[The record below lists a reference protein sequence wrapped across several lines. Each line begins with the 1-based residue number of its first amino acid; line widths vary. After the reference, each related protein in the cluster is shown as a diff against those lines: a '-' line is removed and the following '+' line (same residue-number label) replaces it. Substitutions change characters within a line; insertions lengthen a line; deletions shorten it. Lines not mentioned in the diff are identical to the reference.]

1 MNINPVNIN
10 LNSPAFKANP
20 FPFYTQLRNDAPVC
34 RISVSRNRHA
44 WLITRYEDVTMAL
57 KDERLVKNKLN
68 ALTPEQLTKQPW
80 TPRFFRP
87 LARNML
93 YLDVPDHTRL
103 RALVHK
109 AFTPRL
115 IEQMRTRVQTISEE
129 LLDSAQKRGH
139 IDLIGDYALPIPTV
153 VIADMLGVPAADQH
167 KFHRW
172 SNALV
177 SSNQTGMG
185 TLKMIPHVLA
195 FLSYIRKLIKAK
207 RAEPQDDLTSALVQ
221 VEDAGEQLSEDELIA
236 MIFLLLVAGHETTVN
251 LIGNG
256 MLALLEHPDQM
267 QELRQEPAL
276 IRSAVEELL
285 RFDSPVALATD
296 RYAREDMTI
305 AGVTIPRG
313 ELVYAVLASANRD
326 ERQFPNPDLLDLKR
340 EPNKHVAFGN
350 GIHYCLGAPLAR
362 MEGQI
367 AINALLCRLPAMR
380 LAVPPEK
387 LRWRHGILLHSLE
400 NLPVAF
406 T

>member
-1 MNINPVNIN
+1 MDLNLVEIN
-10 LNSPAFKANP
+10 LNSSVFKANP
-20 FPFYTQLRNDAPVC
+20 FPFYTQLRNEAPVC
-34 RISVSRNRHA
+34 RVSLSRNRYA
-44 WLITRYEDVTMAL
+44 WLVTRYEDVTMAL

-68 ALTPEQLTKQPW
+68 ALTPEQLAKQPW
-80 TPRFFRP
+80 TPRFFKP
-87 LARNML
+87 LTRNML

-115 IEQMRTRVQTISEE
+115 IEQMRMRVQTISEE
-129 LLDSAQKRGH
+129 LLDTAQKQGH
-139 IDLIGDYALPIPTV
+139 IDLILDYALPIPTV

-177 SSNQTGMG
+177 SSNQTGVG

-221 VEDAGEQLSEDELIA
+221 VEDAGEQLSEDELVA

-256 MLALLEHPDQM
+256 MLALLQHPDQM
-267 QELRQEPAL
+267 QALRQEPSL

-285 RFDSPVALATD
+285 RFDSPVAMATD
-296 RYAREDMTI
+296 RYAREDVTM

-326 ERQFPNPDLLDLKR
+326 ERQFLNPDSLDLKR

-367 AINALLCRLPAMR
+367 AINALLCRLPNLR

-387 LRWRHGILLHSLE
+387 LRWRRGVLLHSLE

-406 T
+406 A